1 MLATGNIKHRAALL
15 RLPRARRGG
24 GGRRRFLNVEEI
36 QRSRVLAAMAEEVAL
51 RGAASVTVARVIAR
65 ARVSR
70 RLFYEQFADVED
82 CLLATFDWAVDQARG
97 VVLDACRDQ
106 EDWLERMRI
115 GLAVLLRFFD
125 AQPLLAQLC
134 IVQAAGGGR
143 RVLERRSAVIAELS
157 TAVDEGRRLVSGN
170 GAPSALVAEG
180 VVGAVLAVLYGRV
193 LTSDAGAG
201 GVYPGA
207 RGAGADA
214 ERGVGIAKRAG
225 AAFGAAGANARGAG
239 IAGAGE
245 LIELHGELMSMIVL
259 PYLGSETSAKE
270 IGRRPPPAPRSLAAV
285 ATPIAVPASEQAGAR
300 LTYRT
305 VRVLRAIAE
314 LPAASN
320 REIAER
326 AGVVDQGQ
334 ISKILTRLEYQG
346 LVVNRGGNGPA
357 RGAPNSWWL
366 TERGEALE
374 RDLRERPPMNESGP
388 ERGDS
393 SGSRRHA

>member
-1 MLATGNIKHRAALL
+1 M
-15 RLPRARRGG
+15 
-24 GGRRRFLNVEEI
+24 
-36 QRSRVLAAMAEEVAL
+36 LAAMAEEVAF

-82 CLLATFDWAVDQARG
+82 CLLATLDWAVEQART

-106 EDWLERMRI
+106 DDWLERMRI

-125 AQPLLAQLC
+125 VQPLLAQVC
-134 IVQAAGGGR
+134 IVQAPGGGR

-157 TAVDEGRRLVSGN
+157 AAVDEGRELVRG
-170 GAPSALVAEG
+170 GDAPSPLVAEG

-193 LTSDAGAG
+193 LTRDAGAG
-201 GVYPGA
+201 GDQPQ
-207 RGAGADA
+207 
-214 ERGVGIAKRAG
+214 AG
-225 AAFGAAGANARGAG
+225 AAPA
-239 IAGAGE
+239 

-259 PYLGSETSAKE
+259 PYLGSGASARE

-326 AGVVDQGQ
+326 AGVIDQGQ

-346 LVVNRGGNGPA
+346 LVVNRGGSGPT

-374 RDLRERPPMNESGP
+374 RDLRERPPVNRGD
-388 ERGDS
+388 ERGS
-393 SGSRRHA
+393 SGSRRHV